1 MRALALLKAEFDA
14 SSWTDRSVIDSFE
27 VLVTIPLTVTVVF
40 AVAHCGVMPVI
51 ATLTGDALP
60 SVFAVAWVFAAA
72 RAGLA
77 VAARAGA
84 SAAGSVTAPTV
95 TAAAMAKRAFVKPCL
110 TRRSLSC

>member
-1 MRALALLKAEFDA
+1 MP
-14 SSWTDRSVIDSFE
+14 V
-27 VLVTIPLTVTVVF
+27 TVTVVF

-51 ATLTGDALP
+51 ATLTSDPSP
-60 SVFAVAWVFAAA
+60 SVLAVAWVFAAA

-95 TAAAMAKRAFVKPCL
+95 SGGRDGEAGLRQTLPHPPIALVL
-110 TRRSLSC
+110 T